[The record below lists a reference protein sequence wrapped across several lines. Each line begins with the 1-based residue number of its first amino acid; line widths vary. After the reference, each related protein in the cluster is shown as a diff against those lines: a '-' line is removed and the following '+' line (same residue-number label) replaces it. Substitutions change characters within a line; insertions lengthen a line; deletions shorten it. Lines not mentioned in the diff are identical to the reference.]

1 MDSDSDDDFL
11 NTSFV
16 ATQKSRKRPRKK
28 SSTPNQGPTPS
39 KCPKK
44 SSQLTTPKKSPKKAK
59 YSHSQATTVIVP
71 KRNDTTVSHCVNC
84 QMPFNLL
91 LRWESP
97 EVHASSCL
105 ETDFRKVPACPQ
117 GMCLFY
123 PLAI

>member
-28 SSTPNQGPTPS
+28 SSTPTPS
-39 KCPKK
+39 KCPKQ
-44 SSQLTTPKKSPKKAK
+44 SSQLTPRKSPKKAK

-117 GMCLFY
+117 GMCGFYDPAIQRDLF
-123 PLAI
+123 

>member
-28 SSTPNQGPTPS
+28 SSTPTPS

-44 SSQLTTPKKSPKKAK
+44 SSQVTTPKKSPKKAK

>member
-28 SSTPNQGPTPS
+28 SSTPTPS
-39 KCPKK
+39 QCPKK
-44 SSQLTTPKKSPKKAK
+44 SSQLTPKKSPKKAK

>member
-28 SSTPNQGPTPS
+28 SSTPTPS

-44 SSQLTTPKKSPKKAK
+44 SSQLTPKKSPKKAK

-117 GMCLFY
+117 GMLLEFKSS
-123 PLAI
+123 LTRFFL